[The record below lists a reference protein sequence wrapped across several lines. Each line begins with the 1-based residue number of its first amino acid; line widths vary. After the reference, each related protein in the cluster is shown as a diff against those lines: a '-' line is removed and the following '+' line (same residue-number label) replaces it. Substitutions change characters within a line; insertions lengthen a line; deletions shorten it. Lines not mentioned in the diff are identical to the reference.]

1 LLAMATVVALK
12 LTQVAAAATVTDA
25 GTVSVEFVLVRVT
38 IAPPVGAGWVRVAV
52 QVLEAFGPRVLG
64 LQISE
69 ETSTGAARVMV
80 ALAEVLL

>member
-25 GTVSVEFVLVRVT
+25 GTVSVELVLVRITV
-38 IAPPVGAGWVRVAV
+38 APPVGAGWVSVTV
-52 QVLEAFGPRVLG
+52 QVLEELGPRVVG
-64 LQISE
+64 LQMRE